1 MSRARNRFGSDIE
14 SFLCRIAR
22 VVADVQRLLGSG
34 EVSQRDV
41 DSCIVRVEYLIGN
54 VERVGDVLQA
64 HQCQSLVSGL
74 RNLLLSIEACRIE
87 SPSPRQSLSI
97 RRTSGSRGSPLFD
110 IPQQQLQFLI
120 HYGFTGTDI
129 SSLLGVSFRTLQR
142 RLRDFGLSLR
152 GQYSTLSDQELD
164 ASVARIGRDYPRA
177 GGRTM
182 NSLLESEGV
191 RVQRSRVRASQLR
204 VDPAGVALRWSDST
218 QRRVYRVHG
227 PNSLWHIDGNHSLI
241 RYKFCCPVCST

>member
-110 IPQQQLQFLI
+110 IPSNNFNFLYTTALQVPISVLYLVFRLE
-120 HYGFTGTDI
+120 HYNVG
-129 SSLLGVSFRTLQR
+129 
-142 RLRDFGLSLR
+142 
-152 GQYSTLSDQELD
+152 
-164 ASVARIGRDYPRA
+164 
-177 GGRTM
+177 
-182 NSLLESEGV
+182 
-191 RVQRSRVRASQLR
+191 
-204 VDPAGVALRWSDST
+204 
-218 QRRVYRVHG
+218 
-227 PNSLWHIDGNHSLI
+227 
-241 RYKFCCPVCST
+241 